1 MTWPLGLDDLMA
13 FAAGAGEILVVEEKQ
28 PIVEDQLK
36 AGLFNYPAARRPRVT
51 GKTDGAGAP
60 LLPATLELN
69 PLLVAQALVARLT
82 ALNSPAVAETVFS
95 VTVLPAALKS
105 LLTVLA
111 AALLLVATAESDPR
125 SVRAVCSERFSRASQ
140 AVMLLLVIRVAAPA
154 EAFLLP
160 LHRSH
165 RLQ

>member
-1 MTWPLGLDDLMA
+1 MQPTLRRWLASTALLQTCTLAWLLSMLQSRLLAAVAKPLLL
-13 FAAGAGEILVVEEKQ
+13 AAVLNSLVVAD
-28 PIVEDQLK
+28 PVL
-36 AGLFNYPAARRPRVT
+36 PAAL
-51 GKTDGAGAP
+51 K
-60 LLPATLELN
+60 
-69 PLLVAQALVARLT
+69 
-82 ALNSPAVAETVFS
+82 SPAVAETVFS

-105 LLTVLA
+105 LLTILA
-111 AALLLVATAESDPR
+111 AVLLDATAESEPR

>member
-1 MTWPLGLDDLMA
+1 MQPTLRRWLASTTLLPTCTLAWLLSTLRRQLL
-13 FAAGAGEILVVEEKQ
+13 AAVAKLLLLAAALKSLVVAE
-28 PIVEDQLK
+28 PVLAAALK
-36 AGLFNYPAARRPRVT
+36 
-51 GKTDGAGAP
+51 
-60 LLPATLELN
+60 
-69 PLLVAQALVARLT
+69 
-82 ALNSPAVAETVFS
+82 SPAVAETVFS
-95 VTVLPAALKS
+95 VKVLPAALKS
-105 LLTVLA
+105 LLTILA
-111 AALLLVATAESDPR
+111 AVLLVVTAESEPR

>member
-1 MTWPLGLDDLMA
+1 MQPTLRRWLASTALLLTCTLAWLLSTLRRRLLAAVAKPLLL
-13 FAAGAGEILVVEEKQ
+13 AAAPKSLVVAEA
-28 PIVEDQLK
+28 VLAAALK
-36 AGLFNYPAARRPRVT
+36 
-51 GKTDGAGAP
+51 
-60 LLPATLELN
+60 
-69 PLLVAQALVARLT
+69 
-82 ALNSPAVAETVFS
+82 SPAVAETVFS